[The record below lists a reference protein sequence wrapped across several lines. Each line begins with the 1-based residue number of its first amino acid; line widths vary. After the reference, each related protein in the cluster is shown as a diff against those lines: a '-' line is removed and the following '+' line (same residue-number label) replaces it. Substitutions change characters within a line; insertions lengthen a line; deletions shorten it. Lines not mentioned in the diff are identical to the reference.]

1 MGAIGDVMKS
11 NSLMYQIT
19 EMINS
24 YGKGTIFS
32 IHDFYHLGT
41 KNSIKSSL
49 LRLEKKGDIVRLID
63 GMYSN
68 PKYSKIINEFSYP
81 SVDDLANKIA
91 EKFSWTICPS
101 GDHALNILGLST
113 QVPSKYIYISNGPYR
128 KYIYQN
134 IEIIFNH
141 SSNRYIIDYSRNI
154 SLIIQA
160 IKTLGIENITEE
172 IIRKV
177 GIMCRKYSIEDILMG
192 TNRLPNWIY
201 EILVQIDKHK
211 MDE

>member
-1 MGAIGDVMKS
+1 MGARGNVMKS
-11 NSLMYQIT
+11 NSLIDEIT

-24 YGKGTIFS
+24 HGKGTIFS

-41 KNSIKSSL
+41 KNSVKSSL
-49 LRLEKKGDIVRLID
+49 LRLEKKGEIERLVD
-63 GMYSN
+63 GMYVI
-68 PKYSKIINEFSYP
+68 PKYSEILNEFSYP
-81 SVDDLANKIA
+81 SVDDLAIKIA

-128 KYIYQN
+128 IYEYQN
-134 IEIIFNH
+134 IEIIFKH
-141 SSNRYIIDYSRNI
+141 SSSRYIIDYSQNI

-160 IKTLGIENITEE
+160 IKTLGKENITEE
-172 IIRKV
+172 IIRKLEM
-177 GIMCRKYSIEDILMG
+177 ICHKYSIEDLLLR
-192 TNRLPNWIY
+192 TNKLPNWIY
-201 EILVQIDKHK
+201 EILIQIDKHK